1 MMMMLSNDPITIN
14 AMPAPS
20 EALLDFNPDTNDID
34 ARLFENIIDDELFY
48 NSGRCGSSDIND
60 QHSSLRS
67 SLAYGGA
74 GFNENQQF
82 LNNLDNGL
90 GKHSDSDDE
99 LDDEEA
105 HN

>member
-1 MMMMLSNDPITIN
+1 MMLGNDPNTLN

-34 ARLFENIIDDELFY
+34 ARLFENIIDDELLY
-48 NSGRCGSSDIND
+48 HSGRCGSEDIND
-60 QHSSLRS
+60 RQSSLRS

-82 LNNLDNGL
+82 LNNLDNEL
-90 GKHSDSDDE
+90 GKRTDSDDE
-99 LDDEEA
+99 LDDDEA